1 MTPQTYSRSARILHI
16 LIALLLAFQLGLGW
30 RLEFLEKTAAQFPA
44 YQLHKSVGM
53 SILVLSLIRVAI
65 RFTHPRP
72 AMLPDTRLNHA
83 LAKAVHAGFYL
94 VMLGGP
100 ITGWMLVSTAKIK
113 VPTLLFGTIPLPHLP
128 IPQSLGDFAH
138 EAHELLAWLAL
149 GLFVL
154 HVVGALRHQFFRDE
168 NLLGRMLPHAGG
180 ASPIS
185 RGKSAAVAGVALLL
199 IWVAHAGGWQWPFNE
214 GPAKAVITV
223 PAEAPP
229 VAAALPAAEDDELP
243 AAKEETKEGEEEDEA
258 ALKEAATMPLSGWTV
273 QPGGTLGF
281 VASMNGDAIN
291 GRFGSWTGD
300 IRFSPDD
307 LAGSKIAVTIDLASA
322 DTSDGQRD
330 EMLRGSDFFNV
341 GAHPKARFTA
351 SRITHKGGDRYA
363 AAGTLDLHGV
373 KRPVTLDFTL
383 KIDGDTARA
392 TGSTRLDRTA
402 FGVGAG
408 DWAATDQIAG
418 NVSVR
423 FDFRARRQ

>member
-1 MTPQTYSRSARILHI
+1 MTQQTYSRSARILHI

-44 YQLHKSVGM
+44 YQLHKSVGI

-65 RFTHPRP
+65 RFMHPRP
-72 AMLPDTRLNHA
+72 AMLPDSRLNHA
-83 LAKAVHAGFYL
+83 LAKAVHGGFYL

-113 VPTLLFGTIPLPHLP
+113 VPTLLFGMIPLPHLP
-128 IPQSLGDFAH
+128 IPQSVGGFAH

-149 GLFVL
+149 GLFVF
-154 HVVGALRHQFFRDE
+154 HVAGALRHQFFRNE

-185 RGKSAAVAGVALLL
+185 RGKSTAVAGIALLL
-199 IWVAHAGGWQWPFNE
+199 MWVAHAGGWQWPFNE
-214 GPAKAVITV
+214 GPAKAAITV
-223 PAEAPP
+223 PAEGPP
-229 VAAALPAAEDDELP
+229 VAAALPAAKADEEP
-243 AAKEETKEGEEEDEA
+243 AEEEEAKEPEEAEKEVTA
-258 ALKEAATMPLSGWTV
+258 AMPLSGWSL

-281 VASMNGDAIN
+281 VASMNGDSIN
-291 GRFGSWTGD
+291 GRFASWTGD

-307 LAGSKIAVTIDLASA
+307 LPGSKIGVTIDLASA

-330 EMLRGSDFFNV
+330 EMLRGSDFFNIA
-341 GAHPKARFTA
+341 AHPKARFT
-351 SRITHKGGDRYA
+351 SNRITHKGGDRYA
-363 AAGTLDLHGV
+363 AAGMLDLHGV

-392 TGSTRLDRTA
+392 SGSTRLDRTA
-402 FGVGAG
+402 FGVGSG

-418 NVSVR
+418 AVSVR